1 MADDQQPARLST
13 LQSLALVFKSR
24 RTAAVT
30 LQMFFSGMPLGLVW
44 IAIPAWLARLGV
56 DLRAIGIIT
65 LTQAPWTFKFLWSP
79 LMDRYSPPFL
89 GRKRG
94 WMVVAQ
100 IGLILPI
107 LAMAAISIQPGTP
120 AAEGGVSLEWVW
132 VIGALTLAVA
142 FASTVQDIAIDAYAV
157 EILRKEE
164 HGFAVGART
173 ALYRVGMY
181 LAGAIAISAAAEI
194 SWGVTL
200 AGLAL
205 LYVLGIGVSAW
216 SPEVRKAPPPPRTLR
231 DAVWK
236 PLVSLLG
243 RTRALE
249 IIAFLF
255 LYKFGDNV
263 AQALLRPFLVQMGY
277 NDFDVGIATG
287 TIGLF
292 GMIGGTF
299 VGGLVTNRIGLGRA
313 LWLFG
318 FLQAVSN
325 LGYIWI
331 ASVEPTRPVMYAAIG
346 FETLTQGTG
355 TGAFFVLLLRLTEKR
370 FSATQYAL
378 LSSIFAL
385 GRVVTGPMAGFLVD
399 AMGWRIF
406 FVLTIV
412 GSVPGLLFLQRF
424 VPFGAAEPVIAPERP
439 SLKPPPGMAGYAW
452 RAAAGVAAG
461 LVVAAASS
469 AGLSAIKVYRADPAG
484 GFPMGEML
492 ASLLR
497 PDTLS
502 GWLASGG
509 VVLFAVFSG
518 LAAAALTYARREISP
533 EIPPEAGGTME
544 AAG

>member
-1 MADDQQPARLST
+1 M
-13 LQSLALVFKSR
+13 QSLTLVFRSR

-44 IAIPAWLARLGV
+44 IAIPAWLARLDV

-94 WMVVAQ
+94 WMIVAQ
-100 IGLILPI
+100 AGLILPM
-107 LAMAAISIQPGTP
+107 LAMAAISIQPGSP
-120 AAEGGVSLEWVW
+120 AAEGGVALQWVW

-157 EILRKEE
+157 EVLRKEE
-164 HGFAVGART
+164 HGIAVGART

-181 LAGAIAISAAAEI
+181 LAGAIAISLAAEL
-194 SWGVTL
+194 SWAVTL
-200 AGLAL
+200 AGLGL
-205 LYVLGIGVSAW
+205 LYLLGMLLSVW
-216 SPEVRKAPPPPRTLR
+216 SPDVDNPLPPPRSLR
-231 DAVWK
+231 DAVWE

-255 LYKFGDNV
+255 LYKFGDNI

-277 NDFDVGIATG
+277 DDFDVGIATG
-287 TIGLF
+287 TIGLV

-299 VGGLVTNRIGLGRA
+299 VGGLVTGRIGLGRA

-318 FLQAVSN
+318 VLQAVSN

-331 ASVEPTRPVMYAAIG
+331 ASIEPSRPIMYLAMG

-399 AMGWRIF
+399 ATGWRVF
-406 FVLTIV
+406 FVITIV

-424 VPFGAAEPVIAPERP
+424 VPFGAAEPVIAPERRSRKAPP
-439 SLKPPPGMAGYAW
+439 SREGYAW
-452 RAAAGVAAG
+452 RVAVG
-461 LVVAAASS
+461 LVVGLAVAAVTS
-469 AGLSAIKVYRADPAG
+469 AGLSAIKAYRADPSG
-484 GFPMGEML
+484 GLPMGDMIAGLLHPDSL
-492 ASLLR
+492 A
-497 PDTLS
+497 
-502 GWLASGG
+502 GWLTSGS
-509 VVLFAVFSG
+509 VALFAIFTG
-518 LAAAALTYARREISP
+518 LAAAALTYARRVVAP
-533 EIPPEAGGTME
+533 EAPPEADGEPGRPC
-544 AAG
+544 